1 MKLFS
6 GTASTSLSQKVAK
19 SLGISLSKV
28 EEHVFSDGEKRIRIG
43 EKVVGEHCFVIQS
56 ANTPVDT
63 NYMELFFLVDA
74 LKRSG
79 AEFVTAIVPYFGYQR
94 QDHIFQ
100 DGEAVSLEVIIKILE
115 NIGVDNLMS
124 FDMHS
129 VRIPDLFTIPVTAL
143 SALPLFANHI
153 SEKLRGSVASQFSS
167 DIVLV
172 SPDKGGIARIKKVS
186 ELLGNM
192 DFVSLIKDRDVVTG
206 EIVMKGIDGS
216 LQGKKKAILIDDM
229 LASGKTTLLAAQMLQ
244 EAGIEEMYAFATHAI
259 FSEDA
264 PQRLEKSPIKKIIV
278 TDTVDIPKN
287 KQFPKLAILSVSD
300 IIAKAI
306 KK

>member
-6 GTASTSLSQKVAK
+6 GTASTSLSQKVAQ
-19 SLGISLSKV
+19 SLGISLGQV
-28 EEHVFSDGEKRIRIG
+28 EEHVFPDGEKRIRIP
-43 EKVVGEHCFVIQS
+43 EIVAGEHCFIIQS

-115 NIGVDNLMS
+115 SIGVDSLMS

-129 VRIPDLFTIPVTAL
+129 VKIPDLFTIPVTAL
-143 SALPLFANHI
+143 SALPLFADEI
-153 SEKLRGSVASQFSS
+153 SKKLQISS
-167 DIVLV
+167 NIVLV

-186 ELLGNM
+186 EMLGNM
-192 DFVSLIKDRDVVTG
+192 DFVSLVKDRDVVTG
-206 EIVMKGIDGS
+206 DIVMKGIDGS
-216 LQGKKKAILIDDM
+216 LKGKKKAILIDDM
-229 LASGKTTLLAAQMLQ
+229 LSSGKTTILAAEKLEKM
-244 EAGIEEMYAFATHAI
+244 GIEETYAFATHAI

-264 PQRLEKSPIKKIIV
+264 PQRLQKSKIKKVIV
-278 TDTVDIPKN
+278 TDTVEIPKD
-287 KQFPKLAILSVSD
+287 KEFPKLAILSVSD